1 MKGSLLHGWPY
12 ILEQTPK
19 GSTTMGLTE
28 KNDVLLQSIKQLA
41 KDRNEMNRK
50 SMYMALLH
58 ATLIVPIETS
68 PEEDESLPFAK
79 DEPLHNRPVYVA
91 FTSVKAMRKWRPDH
105 EEFQE
110 IKGMELFPK
119 LNTERIGSLLINPS
133 NPIGGELYRNE
144 VAVIAEA
151 VPRLLRR
158 SQRSYVQ

>member
-1 MKGSLLHGWPY
+1 MDAK
-12 ILEQTPK
+12 
-19 GSTTMGLTE
+19 E

-41 KDRNEMNRK
+41 KNRNEMNRK

-58 ATLIVPIETS
+58 ATLIVPIENS
-68 PEEDESLPFAK
+68 SVEDEPLPFAK

-91 FTSVKAMRKWRPDH
+91 FTSVKAMRKWRPEQ

-110 IKGMELFPK
+110 IKGMDLFPK
-119 LNTERIGSLLINPS
+119 LNSEKIGSLLINPNNS
-133 NPIGGELYRNE
+133 IGGELYRNE

-151 VPRLLRR
+151 VPLLKRR